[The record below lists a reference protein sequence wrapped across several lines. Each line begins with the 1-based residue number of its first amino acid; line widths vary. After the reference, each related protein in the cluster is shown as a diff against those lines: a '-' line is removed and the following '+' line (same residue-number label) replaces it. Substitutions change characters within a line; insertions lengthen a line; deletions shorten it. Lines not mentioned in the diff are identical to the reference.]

1 MQAGWLLGSLF
12 SLLWEHASLYP
23 VFTSLLGTFWQSVA
37 ASGDAAASHFAAV
50 ARVLADAVTE
60 ASTHAWPEASPSTC
74 NRDIKTSTASTSGLA
89 GRGGGSA
96 SPQRSASPARS
107 ATADNSRVDG
117 AMSNPGACKMSTS
130 GATHAPAF
138 IGPRAWFAAAAG
150 DATLAP
156 CMRLLCGVL
165 CGHACAGSCTN
176 ARTSHLVGKLTP
188 LLATSTPV
196 DSGGSSLDGTH
207 KAAAPALA
215 LQGELVHAAHAARS
229 VHNACACTK
238 AVHALLARA
247 ERRARRAHT
256 PLSRLPFPLAD
267 LPPLATCVLKG
278 ASGHRVVIA
287 ARLPLPPLPAIVG
300 RDSDRW
306 QPPAASTAAAGGW
319 SVAIQRQFMHGGAA
333 VCVLAARAVA
343 RGAAGPLARGGRA
356 NAGQRR
362 VRDRRARAARRSASL
377 CLAAGARGCFGS
389 SCSCGQ
395 TRRHRRLRRRRRL
408 CPSPPHWCCWHS
420 GSSRLRHRARRRRL
434 RRRNSSTQ
442 RTSPRRRGGQQI
454 VQHQRHQPPPAGAEG
469 GVQPPPAFVQAAV
482 RQAYHAWNA
491 RTQWRYYALP
501 LMPPLPPGAQLPPR
515 ASELPLLQPPPPPPQ
530 AQAHSAA
537 QQHHLRIVG
546 LEQGVSAS
554 RGSSA
559 RSEMSHTK
567 PSPTV
572 QTAGTPGYAQW
583 SSPLSHMTAGAAWLA
598 PDVLPDGKSGDN
610 TGADWTC
617 GCDQQSE
624 GSSNSDGARGLR
636 RKVTVVD
643 SAQVRTLESE
653 QRFSAE
659 VQSSCLDKQPCIYLS
674 QCCGSLVSTNVT
686 ALCGPSRALSA
697 MIRSN
702 NVDVR
707 LRLRGLQVYVSEDGL
722 RALGHNM
729 VAPDEL
735 VVYACIEAGPC

>member
-23 VFTSLLGTFWQSVA
+23 VFTSLLGTFWRSVA

-60 ASTHAWPEASPSTC
+60 ASTHAWPEALPSTC
-74 NRDIKTSTASTSGLA
+74 SHDIKTSPASTAGLA
-89 GRGGGSA
+89 GHCGGNA

-107 ATADNSRVDG
+107 ATADDSRVDG
-117 AMSNPGACKMSTS
+117 AISNPGACKMSTS
-130 GATHAPAF
+130 GAAHSPAF

-156 CMRLLCGVL
+156 CMRLVCGVL

-319 SVAIQRQFMHGGAA
+319 SVAIQRQFMHGAPPFAFSPHVLSLAVRQDHSRAADVQMRGSAACAIGAPRRATFGVA
-333 VCVLAARAVA
+333 VP
-343 RGAAGPLARGGRA
+343 GSG
-356 NAGQRR
+356 GQRVLWEQLQLWADAPPPPPPPPPPPLSESTALVLLAQR
-362 VRDRRARAARRSASL
+362 QQPPPPPRAPQAPPPPQQQHAAHF
-377 CLAAGARGCFGS
+377 AA
-389 SCSCGQ
+389 
-395 TRRHRRLRRRRRL
+395 
-408 CPSPPHWCCWHS
+408 
-420 GSSRLRHRARRRRL
+420 
-434 RRRNSSTQ
+434 
-442 RTSPRRRGGQQI
+442 RRGGQQI

-469 GVQPPPAFVQAAV
+469 GVQPPPELMQAAV
-482 RQAYHAWNA
+482 RQAYQAWNA

-501 LMPPLPPGAQLPPR
+501 LMPPLPPGVQLPPR
-515 ASELPLLQPPPPPPQ
+515 ASELPVLQPPPPPPQ
-530 AQAHSAA
+530 AHAHSAA
-537 QQHHLRIVG
+537 QQHHLRIGG
-546 LEQGVSAS
+546 LDQGTSAS

-559 RSEMSHTK
+559 RSDASRTK

-572 QTAGTPGYAQW
+572 QTAVSRGHAQW
-583 SSPLSHMTAGAAWLA
+583 SPPLSHMTAGAAWLA
-598 PDVLPDGKSGDN
+598 PDVLPDGKNGGN

-617 GCDQQSE
+617 GCDQQSG
-624 GSSNSDGARGLR
+624 GSSESDGARGQW

-653 QRFSAE
+653 QPFSTE
-659 VQSSCLDKQPCIYLS
+659 VQSSCLDKQPCIHLS

-702 NVDVR
+702 NIDVR
-707 LRLRGLQVYVSEDGL
+707 LHLHGLQVYVSEDSL
-722 RALGHNM
+722 RALGLNM